1 MRMLLDLIK
10 VHLIMYKW
18 VKTSE
23 EHTVT
28 HETEGI
34 LSTDR
39 GCQWKG
45 EIIWYKGDTE
55 HRAGLLG

>member
-1 MRMLLDLIK
+1 
-10 VHLIMYKW
+10 MYKW

-28 HETEGI
+28 REREGI
-34 LSTDR
+34 LSTDHR
-39 GCQWKG
+39 RQWKG
-45 EIIWYKGDTE
+45 EPIWYKGDTE